1 MKKAVKPRKTKQ
13 QKVLDAVDAALTE
26 VNGKSAYTKIDF
38 ADTKTAFA
46 GKSDADLK
54 KAQWLFRMMSRPTLV
69 NLGTSLGMIAL
80 KLRLPF
86 TEKIIKETIFSQF
99 VGGRTLLESQTAI
112 EELEKQNVLTI
123 LDYGAEAKTT
133 EEDYNK
139 TMNENIR
146 AIEFAAG
153 NASVPIIST
162 KVTGMARFGLLESVS
177 RNEPFTKATR
187 REYKIVLKR
196 LDSICHTARERG
208 VGVFFDA
215 EETWIQDAID
225 HFTDVMM
232 RRYNRKKAIVYNT
245 FQMYRKDRLPY
256 LLSSFDRAQKHGY
269 ILGAKLVRG
278 AYMEKEAE
286 RAEEMDYPN
295 PIHPTKAATDDA
307 YNQAVRFCVENY
319 ERLASCNA
327 SHNAASAQLQAR
339 LIAEKGLPK
348 NHPHLNFCQLYGMSD
363 NLTFN
368 LADAGYNVAKYVPYG
383 SIKEVVPY
391 LIRRANENTS
401 VSGDMT
407 RELSFITE
415 EVKRRGI

>member
-1 MKKAVKPRKTKQ
+1 MKKAVEPRKTKQ
-13 QKVLDAVDAALTE
+13 QEVLDAVNAALKET
-26 VNGKSAYTKIDF
+26 NGAAYEKIDF
-38 ADTKTAFA
+38 TDTETAFA

-69 NLGTSLGMIAL
+69 NIGSSLGMLAL

-99 VGGRTLLESQTAI
+99 VGGRTLLETQEAI
-112 EELEKQNVLTI
+112 EDLAKQNVLTI

-146 AIEFAAG
+146 AIEFAAT
-153 NASVPIIST
+153 NQSVPIIST

-196 LDSICHTARERG
+196 LDSICHVARERG

-232 RRYNRKKAIVYNT
+232 RRYNREKAIVYNT
-245 FQMYRKDRLPY
+245 FQMYRRDRLPY

-295 PIHPTKAATDDA
+295 PIHPTKGATDDA

-327 SHNAASAQLQAR
+327 SHNAESAQLQAR
-339 LIAEKGLPK
+339 LIAEKGLSK
-348 NHPHLNFCQLYGMSD
+348 DHPHLNFCQLYGMSD

-415 EVKRRGI
+415 EVQRRGI